1 MKKMMI
7 LALMLAST
15 VSFAQDSELVLESD
29 CGVAKLDR
37 TQMVTYKTGAR
48 AEDTRVKAVLTLSE
62 AGMDETYYSEVVT
75 KIIPSLEKNATEIIH
90 VPTGTVCAQ
99 FKKPGL
105 IGRKMWV
112 STKNCFYTS
121 KEIRVVVPDEDDFG
135 TIGKCTRQYFLNV
148 R

>member
-1 MKKMMI
+1 MKKFMI
-7 LALMLAST
+7 IALILTST
-15 VSFAQDSELVLESD
+15 LSFAQESELVLESN
-29 CGVAKLDR
+29 CGMAKLDHR
-37 TQMVTYKTGAR
+37 QIVTYKSGAR

-62 AGMDETYYSEVVT
+62 SGIDETYYSEVVT
-75 KIIPSLEKNATEIIH
+75 NIIPSLEKSATEIIH

-105 IGRKMWV
+105 IGRKMWIA
-112 STKNCFYTS
+112 TKNCFYTS
-121 KEIRVVVPDEDDFG
+121 NEVRVVLPDADDFG